1 MHCEQRTFVM
11 KKSSSRR
18 RTVRTAI
25 VASAVALGVVG
36 GAAGAATAADASAG
50 STEFTKVVYRE
61 TLAPWQSVSIPP
73 ASCGDGAWL
82 VKEPLAP
89 GRIVPNG
96 VEITEPGGFGIGVN
110 ISFPQTRFRGEGLN
124 AMAGNHGYT
133 SPATATN
140 WSPFLHQQ
148 LTVTLHCTTDRSK
161 ADTWGVLLPVNP

>member
-1 MHCEQRTFVM
+1 MN
-11 KKSSSRR
+11 KSTRR
-18 RTVRTAI
+18 RSARATV
-25 VASAVALGVVG
+25 VASLVASGIVG
-36 GAAGAATAADASAG
+36 GVAGAATASDGTAG
-50 STEFTKVVYRE
+50 TTEFTKVVYRE
-61 TLAPWQSVSIPP
+61 TLAPWQSVSLPP

-82 VKEPLAP
+82 VREALAP

-96 VEITEPGGFGIGVN
+96 VEITEPGGLGIGVN
-110 ISFPQTRFRGEGLN
+110 ISFAQTRFWGEGIN

-161 ADTWGVLLPVNP
+161 AYTWGVLLPVEP